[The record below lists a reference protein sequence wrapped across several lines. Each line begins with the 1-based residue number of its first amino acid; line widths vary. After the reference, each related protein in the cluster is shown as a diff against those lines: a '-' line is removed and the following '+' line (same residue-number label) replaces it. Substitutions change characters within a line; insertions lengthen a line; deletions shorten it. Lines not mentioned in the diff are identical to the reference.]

1 LKKEEFERRCEEMRR
16 RSMPDSP
23 PQLPK
28 DPAPAHFHSGTR
40 WSLKDAAAELGVSY
54 WTARRIF
61 NNENVQ
67 RYSTAGGIPVYPS
80 TPLKR
85 FQRVRMTYIITDSDI
100 DRVKRKMHGAEC

>member
-1 LKKEEFERRCEEMRR
+1 MRR
-16 RSMPDSP
+16 RSVPDLP
-23 PQLPK
+23 PELPR
-28 DPAPAHFHSGTR
+28 DSAAVDHRHSVTR
-40 WSLKDAAAELGVSY
+40 WSLKNAATELGVSY

-67 RYSTAGGIPVYPS
+67 RYSTAGGDPVYPS

-100 DRVKRKMHGAEC
+100 DRVKKKMQGAES